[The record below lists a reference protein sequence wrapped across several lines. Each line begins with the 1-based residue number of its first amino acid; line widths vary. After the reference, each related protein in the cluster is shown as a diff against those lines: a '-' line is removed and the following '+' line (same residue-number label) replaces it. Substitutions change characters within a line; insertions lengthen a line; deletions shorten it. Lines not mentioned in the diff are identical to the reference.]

1 MLGFVVYMVY
11 GVWLGVW
18 GLGLRAVD
26 LIPDEEDRLLRPPL
40 DTRTCLIRAKAED
53 AQADALCRVLHVH
66 GLDDIFNIIQ
76 IPSAWHLSAA

>member
-11 GVWLGVW
+11 GVWFGVW
-18 GLGLRAVD
+18 GSGLRAVN
-26 LIPDEEDRLLRPPL
+26 LIPDEEDRLLRSPL

-76 IPSAWHLSAA
+76 IP